1 MSIKALQEK
10 IGATPDGDFGPNT
23 LKKAATFFNF
33 SKERAAHFF
42 AQCAHETGMFR
53 SFSENLNYSKTRVI
67 DVFRSDFDTNRDGK
81 VSDAEKVKADQ
92 LVGSPEKIANFVY
105 ANQNGNGSESS
116 GDGWKYRG
124 RGALQLTG
132 KANYQNFANYLKKP
146 EIMTNPDL
154 VSTIYT
160 FESAL
165 YFFDRNK
172 LWAIC
177 DKGISDASIKL
188 LTKRINGGF
197 NGLDHRILMTK
208 KYYQW
213 LS

>member
-10 IGATPDGDFGPNT
+10 IGVNPDGDFGPKT

-33 SKERAAHFF
+33 SKERSAHFF
-42 AQCAHETGMFR
+42 AQCAHETGMFG

-81 VSDAEKVKADQ
+81 VSDTEKTKADQ

-105 ANQNGNGSESS
+105 ANQNGNGPESS

-132 KANYQNFANYLKKP
+132 RANYQNFANYLKNQ

-154 VSTIYT
+154 VSTVYA

-172 LWAIC
+172 LWSIC
-177 DKGISDASIKL
+177 DKGINDAAIKL
-188 LTKRINGGF
+188 LTKRINGGH
-197 NGLDHRILMTK
+197 NGLAHRITMTK